1 MKCLTL
7 IILFFLFDKIKSLL
21 RPIYIGEEEKCIL
34 NDFFIKSN
42 IIITFNITEGNFNL
56 TNETK
61 SRFSINVY
69 TKKSKKLLRKYET
82 SKIFGK
88 FSFNVE
94 KTGHYR
100 TCFKINDK
108 EIFGTNNYIIFDF
121 KTESNL
127 DVMHNNNDTANMKDL
142 ENVNQKLSFLT
153 DKVEQI
159 ENMQLLAKNVE
170 NNFSKNQI
178 TATRRIAWISILQ
191 IVIIFGIGCY
201 NVYAIREAFKNKA
214 TMPF

>member
-1 MKCLTL
+1 MKSLTL

-21 RPIYIGEEEKCIL
+21 RPLYIGEEKCIL
-34 NDFFIKSN
+34 NDFYIKSN
-42 IIITFNITEGNFNL
+42 IIITFNITEGNLNL
-56 TNETK
+56 TNEIK
-61 SRFSINVY
+61 SPRFSIHIY
-69 TKKSKKLLRKYET
+69 TKKSKKLLRKFET
-82 SKIFGK
+82 SKTYGK

-121 KTESNL
+121 QAESNL
-127 DVMHNNNDTANMKDL
+127 DVMHNNNETANMKDL

-178 TATRRIAWISILQ
+178 TATKRIAWISILQ
-191 IVIIFGIGCY
+191 IAIIFGIGCY